1 MTRPTLGEQVSVIL
15 LLLAGQWRGCRPP
28 VPGDNPPASVATSFS
43 LTSRPARPRETQQR
57 LFSR

>member
-1 MTRPTLGEQVSVIL
+1 MTRPTFAEQVNVIL

-28 VPGDNPPASVATSFS
+28 VSCDNPPASVSTPFS
-43 LTSRPARPRETQQR
+43 LTSRPARRTERQQR